1 MISPST
7 STGLHAVPA
16 VHWKHHKYFDA
27 EILALPRLN
36 ELWHLLLSCG
46 KIFKIALP
54 DRSLPKSPGAVFQA
68 AEHMMDVASCLNYAL
83 HVAYGAYRSSAWTT
97 QVLTGVSVV
106 AYKVG
111 FTHDPYERVQGYLK
125 DGYHYMHLLHI
136 SASSLIC
143 KCIEAHLIRL
153 YKGRQ
158 GCLNESLGGEGPD
171 HFDGPYFVY
180 VAVKVVR

>member
-1 MISPST
+1 M
-7 STGLHAVPA
+7 H
-16 VHWKHHKYFDA
+16 
-27 EILALPRLN
+27 
-36 ELWHLLLSCG
+36 
-46 KIFKIALP
+46 
-54 DRSLPKSPGAVFQA
+54 
-68 AEHMMDVASCLNYAL
+68 
-83 HVAYGAYRSSAWTT
+83 WTT

-125 DGYHYMHLLHI
+125 DGYHHMHLLHI

-153 YKGRQ
+153 YRGRQ

-180 VAVKVVR
+180 VSVKVVQ